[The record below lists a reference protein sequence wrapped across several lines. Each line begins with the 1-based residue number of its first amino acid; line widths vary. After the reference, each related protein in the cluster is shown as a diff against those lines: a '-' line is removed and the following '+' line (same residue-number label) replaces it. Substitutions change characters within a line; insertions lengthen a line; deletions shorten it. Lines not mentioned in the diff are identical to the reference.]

1 MTKGF
6 SGRAV
11 VVQGGEASSGVP
23 GGGRPVS
30 ESPARPGG
38 SSVCKLSVG
47 AQGPS
52 LGGTCL
58 ELAGVFARDQ
68 VVYA

>member
-23 GGGRPVS
+23 GGSRPVS
-30 ESPARPGG
+30 ESPTRPGG

>member
-6 SGRAV
+6 SGTAV
-11 VVQGGEASSGVP
+11 AVQGGEASSGFP
-23 GGGRPVS
+23 GGGCPVS
-30 ESPARPGG
+30 ESPAHPGG
-38 SSVCKLSVG
+38 SSVCKRSVG
-47 AQGPS
+47 ARGPS
-52 LGGTCL
+52 LGGTGL